1 MKIICLSII
10 SFFMISC
17 FEDQVD
23 ENPRIK
29 NPSDKNLEFD
39 SQYVSDFDQGN
50 HLLDQYYRLFNS
62 KIWMNIK
69 GKADQFEYDFSII
82 CQTILKTKNIGQCS
96 VNYNA
101 RGYED
106 GKKCTWDVGIH
117 AFKRI
122 IFDKFNI

>member
-1 MKIICLSII
+1 MK
-10 SFFMISC
+10 
-17 FEDQVD
+17 
-23 ENPRIK
+23 
-29 NPSDKNLEFD
+29 
-39 SQYVSDFDQGN
+39 
-50 HLLDQYYRLFNS
+50 
-62 KIWMNIK
+62 IK

-96 VNYNA
+96 VRYNA